1 MGNGVGDSMVSRD
14 EYRLVRTFME
24 TMRALDFG
32 NNTVN
37 KTSERIGRM
46 IIVRSLKIGEKKK
59 NQLLRP
65 LENTKRD

>member
-24 TMRALDFG
+24 TMGALDFG

-65 LENTKRD
+65 LKNTKRD